1 MFYRRTH
8 AAFLA
13 AAVVAEAC
21 ASTLRPCAADDTAAA
36 VNSETT
42 APSDSAGTSRSRP
55 AVTLPAWVG
64 EVSFD
69 GFLSASYSYNFNR
82 PASGTNQFRVFD
94 FDDNTFKLDIFE
106 LVVQRR
112 IAEPREAGFRVDL
125 TLGSSIPRVTAS
137 AGLFRDETG
146 RAEDIDVHQAFV
158 SWIAPVGPGL
168 RLEFGKFVT
177 QFGYEV
183 IEGYD
188 GWNDNATRSFLFGFA
203 IPFTHVGARASYA
216 LSPRAALM
224 VMVVNGWDVARDN
237 NHSKSVGAQLGLTP
251 VEAFSLYLNGM
262 WGPERSGNDA
272 DPRTLLDAAATL
284 KVGSRLTLGANADWG
299 IDKNAVAP
307 SADALWSG
315 AAGYVRLIITPCFAL
330 IARGESFDDRDGA
343 RTGIAQSLNECTLTS
358 EVRLTPQLLMRGD
371 ARLDRSDHR
380 VFEKGRGLVRSQ
392 PSVLFDVIYSF

>member
-21 ASTLRPCAADDTAAA
+21 ASALRPCAADDTAAA

-158 SWIAPVGPGL
+158 SWLAN
-168 RLEFGKFVT
+168 LE
-177 QFGYEV
+177 
-183 IEGYD
+183 
-188 GWNDNATRSFLFGFA
+188 S
-203 IPFTHVGARASYA
+203 S
-216 LSPRAALM
+216 
-224 VMVVNGWDVARDN
+224 
-237 NHSKSVGAQLGLTP
+237 
-251 VEAFSLYLNGM
+251 
-262 WGPERSGNDA
+262 
-272 DPRTLLDAAATL
+272 
-284 KVGSRLTLGANADWG
+284 
-299 IDKNAVAP
+299 
-307 SADALWSG
+307 
-315 AAGYVRLIITPCFAL
+315 
-330 IARGESFDDRDGA
+330 
-343 RTGIAQSLNECTLTS
+343 SLNS
-358 EVRLTPQLLMRGD
+358 AM
-371 ARLDRSDHR
+371 
-380 VFEKGRGLVRSQ
+380 K
-392 PSVLFDVIYSF
+392 